1 MRIEHITMINIT
13 HEGLSGFSDPYAKLT
28 LGRTFFHP
36 SNSKNLQAG
45 ICKNNAV
52 RIIFE

>member
-28 LGRTFFHP
+28 LGRTFFP
-36 SNSKNLQAG
+36 PKQFKEFTTG